1 MSIQQNINQLATVGA
16 ALYTQTPQ
24 FEELKQKKVEKG
36 LEKEAE
42 SKFIKNVQN
51 LEGAAKSVND
61 PGVKVNLAG
70 DVKEAALDLYQ
81 RTGNPEVLSRGY
93 NVAHNLQQKYEKELE
108 SRDTGKMNEQIG
120 NVANMRAQTQHEAIL
135 KQKANIKSRRD
146 ELLNMPTSLGGKL
159 KDLSPEL
166 QETLIKEYEKNGK

>member
-1 MSIQQNINQLATVGA
+1 MSIQQNINQLATIGA

-36 LEKEAE
+36 LEEEAE
-42 SKFIKNVQN
+42 DRLIESVRN
-51 LEGAAKSVND
+51 LGVAAKSVDD
-61 PGVKVNLAG
+61 PGVKIKLAG
-70 DVKEAALDLYQ
+70 DVKEAALDVYK
-81 RTGNPEVLSRGY
+81 RIGNPAILSRGY
-93 NVAHNLQQKYEKELE
+93 NVAHNLQQEYEKELE
-108 SRDTGKMNEQIG
+108 LRDKGKMNEQIG
-120 NVANMRAQTQHEAIL
+120 NVANMRAQTQHEAIV

>member
-1 MSIQQNINQLATVGA
+1 MSIQQNINQLATIGT

-24 FEELKQKKVEKG
+24 FEAKKQKKVEKS

-42 SKFIKNVQN
+42 NKFIKNVQN
-51 LEGAAKSVND
+51 LEGAVKSVND

-93 NVAHNLQQKYEKELE
+93 NVAHNLQQRYEKEMKFE
-108 SRDTGKMNEQIG
+108 DTGKMNEQIG
-120 NVANMRAQTQHEAIL
+120 NAANMRAQTQHEATL

-146 ELLNMPTSLGGKL
+146 ELLNMQTSLGGKL

-166 QETLIKEYEKNGK
+166 QEVIIKEYEKNGK